1 MPNKEA
7 KEALK
12 YLHDRWVLISIDKKN
27 GNVTLICK
35 NFYVLILF
43 RERCKNAEH
52 MNMLRMLVMTLF
64 LKDILIIF
72 SDSFEFLFKEV
83 IHVYHQFIGY
93 LRCIRIQPMLYL

>member
-12 YLHDRWVLISIDKKN
+12 YLHDRWVLTSIDKKN

-43 RERCKNAEH
+43 RERCKE
-52 MNMLRMLVMTLF
+52 
-64 LKDILIIF
+64 
-72 SDSFEFLFKEV
+72 
-83 IHVYHQFIGY
+83 
-93 LRCIRIQPMLYL
+93 C